1 MWQRRVSLAAGLVLV
16 LSALLLPAGW
26 LVVTL
31 AGPEPERLGQL
42 TTGAL
47 LFKVGLLLHGLLLIG
62 IGWSWR
68 ARAGGEGS
76 PVTSFWTPRQP
87 DDSGRRKETALILIG
102 LLGVGALLRIINLNS
117 GLWYDEVTTLLEFVR
132 PPVGQIITSF
142 STDNQHALYSLLA
155 HYSIGIFGESPWA
168 LRLPA
173 VLFGLGSLWAL
184 YGLGR
189 VIAGRREAILATA
202 LLTVSYHHIWFSQ
215 NARGYT
221 GLLFWTL
228 LGTWLLIVGLQ
239 SGRRRHWLGYVL
251 AMTLAIY
258 THLAAVFVVLS
269 HAIVYGW
276 LLARSENR
284 TAHGGW
290 RPLWAF
296 ALVGSLSFQLY
307 ALALPQAIG
316 SVVDDGTTVPSD
328 WTNPLWTLAETLR
341 GLQVGFAGVG
351 ALIAA
356 ALLFGSGLL
365 SYLREN
371 RTVVALLILPG
382 LLGAIAIVLLQHN
395 FWPRFFFYA
404 LGFAVLIA
412 VRGAMVFGKIAA
424 QIIAPEADRAPLA
437 RGIGTALACMLV
449 LLSASSLGFNYR
461 YPKQDYLGALAYL
474 EEWRQP
480 GEPVVT
486 VGLASVPY
494 RRYYAP
500 ELEQVTTLEQLEAVR
515 ARGRATWL
523 LYTFP
528 IYMKA
533 HYPDIL
539 AAIKND
545 FIVME
550 KFPGTVGDG
559 TIYVCRAEP
568 PAPGRVTGSLT
579 SGPDPREHHR

>member
-1 MWQRRVSLAAGLVLV
+1 MWRRRVSLAAGLLLV
-16 LSALLLPAGW
+16 LLALLLPTGR
-26 LVVTL
+26 LVAAL
-31 AGPEPERLGQL
+31 AGPAPERLGQL
-42 TTGAL
+42 TTGSL
-47 LFKVGLLLHGLLLIG
+47 LFKAGLLFHGLFLIG
-62 IGWSWR
+62 FGWFGR
-68 ARAGGEGS
+68 ARGVAS
-76 PVTSFWTPRQP
+76 RQAILFRAAPRA
-87 DDSGRRKETALILIG
+87 DDDGRREMTLVLIG
-102 LLGVGALLRIINLNS
+102 LLGIGALLRIINLNS
-117 GLWYDEVTTLLEFVR
+117 GLWYDEVNTLLDFVR
-132 PPVGQIITSF
+132 PPARQIITSF
-142 STDNQHALYSLLA
+142 ATDNQHLLYSLLA
-155 HYSIGIFGESPWA
+155 HYSIGIFGESPWS

-184 YGLGR
+184 CGLGR
-189 VIAGRREAILATA
+189 AIASRREAILATA

-228 LGTWLLIVGLQ
+228 LGTWLFIAGLQ
-239 SGRRRHWLGYVL
+239 SGRQRHWLGYVL

-258 THLAAVFVVLS
+258 THLAALFVVIS

-276 LLARSENR
+276 LLVRGANKEGYK
-284 TAHGGW
+284 GGRW

-371 RTVVALLILPG
+371 RMVVALLVLPG
-382 LLGAIAIVLLQHN
+382 LLGATVIVSLQHN

-404 LGFAVLIA
+404 LGFAILIA
-412 VRGAMVFGKIAA
+412 VRGAMVFGRIAA
-424 QIIAPEADRAPLA
+424 SIAAHGAARVPLA
-437 RGIGTALACMLV
+437 RRIGTALACMLIF
-449 LLSASSLGFNYR
+449 LSASSLGFNYR

-474 EEWRQP
+474 EEQRQA
-480 GEPVVT
+480 GEPVVA

-500 ELEQVTTLEQLEAVR
+500 HLEQVATLEQLESVR

-533 HYPDIL
+533 HHPDIL
-539 AAIKND
+539 AAIEND
-545 FIVME
+545 FIVVKE
-550 KFPGTVGDG
+550 FPGTVGDG
-559 TIYVCRAEP
+559 TIYLCRAEP
-568 PAPGRVTGSLT
+568 AQGNVTGRLMGTT
-579 SGPDPREHHR
+579 SGR

>member
-1 MWQRRVSLAAGLVLV
+1 MWRRRVSLAAGLLLV
-16 LSALLLPAGW
+16 LLALLLPTGR
-26 LVVTL
+26 LVAAL
-31 AGPEPERLGQL
+31 ADPEPERLGQL

-47 LFKVGLLLHGLLLIG
+47 LFKAGLLFHGLFLIG
-62 IGWSWR
+62 FGWFGR
-68 ARAGGEGS
+68 ARGVEGRQAIL
-76 PVTSFWTPRQP
+76 FRAAPRAA
-87 DDSGRRKETALILIG
+87 DDVQRETTLVLIG
-102 LLGVGALLRIINLNS
+102 LLGIGALLRIINLNS
-117 GLWYDEVTTLLEFVR
+117 GLWYDEVNTLLDFVR
-132 PPVGQIITSF
+132 PPVRRIITSF
-142 STDNQHALYSLLA
+142 ASDNQHLLYSLLA
-155 HYSIGIFGESPWA
+155 HCSIGIFGESPWA

-228 LGTWLLIVGLQ
+228 LGTWLFIAGLGG
-239 SGRRRHWLGYVL
+239 GRQRHWFGYVL

-258 THLAAVFVVLS
+258 THLAALFVVLS

-276 LLARSENR
+276 LLVRSENR
-284 TAHGGW
+284 TAHGRW

-296 ALVGSLSFQLY
+296 VLIGSLSFQLY

-356 ALLFGSGLL
+356 ALLFGSGLF
-365 SYLREN
+365 SYLREK
-371 RTVVALLILPG
+371 RMVVALLILPG
-382 LLGAIAIVLLQHN
+382 LLGAIVIVSLQHN

-412 VRGAMVFGKIAA
+412 VRGAMALGETAA
-424 QIIAPEADRAPLA
+424 AIITRGAARPRLA
-437 RGIGTALACMLV
+437 RGIGTALTCV
-449 LLSASSLGFNYR
+449 LIFLSASSLGFNYR

-474 EEWRQP
+474 EEQRQA
-480 GEPVVT
+480 GEPVVA

-500 ELEQVTTLEQLEAVR
+500 ELEQVTTLKQLEAVR

-533 HYPDIL
+533 HHPDML
-539 AAIKND
+539 AAIESD
-545 FIVME
+545 FALVKE
-550 KFPGTVGDG
+550 FPGTVGDG
-559 TIYVCRAEP
+559 TIYLCRAEP
-568 PAPGRVTGSLT
+568 TQGNVTGRLMGTT
-579 SGPDPREHHR
+579 SGR

>member
-1 MWQRRVSLAAGLVLV
+1 MWRRRVSLAAGLLLV
-16 LSALLLPAGW
+16 LLALLLPTGR
-26 LVVTL
+26 LVVAL

-47 LFKVGLLLHGLLLIG
+47 LFKAGLLLHGLLLIG
-62 IGWSWR
+62 IGWAGR
-68 ARAGGEGS
+68 ARDAQA
-76 PVTSFWTPRQP
+76 PRAISFRMPRRA
-87 DDSGRRKETALILIG
+87 DDAGRRRETTLVLIS
-102 LLGVGALLRIINLNS
+102 LLGIGALLRIINLNS
-117 GLWYDEVTTLLEFVR
+117 GLWYDEVNTLLDFVR
-132 PPVGQIITSF
+132 LPVRRIITSF
-142 STDNQHALYSLLA
+142 ASDNQHLLYSLLA

-189 VIAGRREAILATA
+189 VITGRREAILATA

-228 LGTWLLIVGLQ
+228 LGTWLFIAGLGG
-239 SGRRRHWLGYVL
+239 GRQRHWLGYVL

-258 THLAAVFVVLS
+258 THLAALFVVLS

-276 LLARSENR
+276 LLVRSENR
-284 TAHGGW
+284 TAHGRW

-296 ALVGSLSFQLY
+296 ALIGSLSFQLY

-341 GLQVGFAGVG
+341 GLRVGFAGVG

-356 ALLFGSGLL
+356 ALLFGSGLF

-371 RTVVALLILPG
+371 RMVVALLILPG
-382 LLGAIAIVLLQHN
+382 LLGAIVIVSLQHN

-412 VRGAMVFGKIAA
+412 VRGAMALGETAA
-424 QIIAPEADRAPLA
+424 AIITRGAARARLA
-437 RGIGTALACMLV
+437 RGIGTALACVLV
-449 LLSASSLGFNYR
+449 FLSASSLGFNYR

-474 EEWRQP
+474 EEQRQA
-480 GEPVVT
+480 GEPVVA

-500 ELEQVTTLEQLEAVR
+500 ELEQVATLKQLEAVR

-533 HYPDIL
+533 HHPDIL
-539 AAIKND
+539 AAI
-545 FIVME
+545 E
-550 KFPGTVGDG
+550 KEFTVVKEFPGTVGDG
-559 TIYVCRAEP
+559 TIYLCRAEP
-568 PAPGRVTGSLT
+568 TQGNVTGKLMGTT
-579 SGPDPREHHR
+579 SGR